1 MQWQDLKLK
10 LECWPPLPEHIAKAW
25 DAADEYLWQE
35 CDKNASTLIINDRY
49 GALACALPHAQ
60 RWLDSLSAAQA
71 AEHNL
76 IRQQIHATP
85 AFFAPDCLPKVKQVL
100 IKVPKNFELLHF
112 YLATCQAQLPEDTH
126 YLLAGMAKHWPI
138 NWLKWLEEHSHYH
151 QLPLLKKAR
160 LVQLKLKA
168 LPRLALWRGY
178 EYAGIKFE
186 ALPGVFARDKL
197 DIGSRVLLEN
207 TPHLYGDLC
216 DLGCGNGL
224 LGLSLAQKNRLSSL
238 TLCDDSYLA
247 LRSAEHNA
255 QQHSNLPIRCIHSDG
270 LAQVSGQFDF
280 ILCNPPFHDGH
291 KELTNIALRMFT
303 QSQKQLKAGG
313 ALLVIANRHLPY
325 LGALKKHFKR
335 VDSLAADTR
344 FSLYQC
350 QN

>member
-1 MQWQDLKLK
+1 MPWQDITLK

-35 CDKNASTLIINDRY
+35 CDKNTSTLIINDRY
-49 GALACALPHAQ
+49 GALACALPQAS
-60 RWLDSLSAAQA
+60 RWLDSQSAAQA

-76 IRQQIHATP
+76 QRLAARSAP
-85 AFFAPDCLPKVKQVL
+85 AFFAAENLPKAKQVL

-112 YLATCQAQLPEDTH
+112 YLASCQAQLAPDTE
-126 YLLAGMAKHWPI
+126 YLLAGMSKHWPI
-138 NWLKWLEEHSHYH
+138 SWLNWLEEHSHYQ
-151 QLPLLKKAR
+151 QLPLHKKAR
-160 LVQLKLKA
+160 LVKLKLKA
-168 LPRLALWRGY
+168 LPKVPLWRGY
-178 EYAGIKFE
+178 DYADLKLE

-207 TPHLYGDLC
+207 IPKLYGDLC

-224 LGLSLAQKNRLSSL
+224 LGLSLAQKNTLNSL

-247 LRSAEHNA
+247 VISAKHNA
-255 QQHSNLPIRCIHSDG
+255 KQLAQPPVHCVHSDG
-270 LAQVSGQFDF
+270 LAQISTQFDV
-280 ILCNPPFHDGH
+280 IVCNPPFHDGH
-291 KELTNIALRMFT
+291 KELTNIALMMFA
-303 QSQKQLKAGG
+303 QSKKHLKAGG
-313 ALLVIANRHLPY
+313 TLFVIANRHLPY

-335 VDSLAADTR
+335 VDSIAADTR